1 MILYNINF
9 SSVTLSTSNDVLT
22 IISQAT
28 RSFMILEIDIGGMGN
43 TSAANEIAIYRVTT
57 AGTTGASAIT
67 PAPLNPASPAFG
79 GVVNGGWTTQPTVG
93 AKLHTFELNSNGQRY
108 FWRWAPGQN
117 PITAPGGA
125 NAAGSLSLRSVNGT
139 GVVSGRIQIAEL

>member
-9 SSVTLSTSNDVLT
+9 SSITLSTTADILT
-22 IISQAT
+22 IISASV

-43 TSAANEIAIYRVTT
+43 ASAANEIAFYRVTT
-57 AGTTGASAIT
+57 AGSTGGGAIT
-67 PAPLNPASPAFG
+67 PAPLNPASNAFG
-79 GVVNGGWTTQPTVG
+79 GVVDTTWSTQPTVG

-117 PITAPGGA
+117 PLTAPGGA
-125 NAAGSLSLRSVNGT
+125 NAAGSLSLRAVTGT
-139 GVVSGRIQIAEL
+139 GVVSGRIQVAEL